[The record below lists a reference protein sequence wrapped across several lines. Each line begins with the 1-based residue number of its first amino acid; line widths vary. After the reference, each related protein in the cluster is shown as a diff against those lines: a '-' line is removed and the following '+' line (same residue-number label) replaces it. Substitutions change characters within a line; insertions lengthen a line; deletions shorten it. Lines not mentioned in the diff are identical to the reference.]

1 MVLSFSPEAR
11 ASDWVWHNEG
21 PRSCETV
28 ERQLVLGV
36 AQSNAGVG
44 KGDQVRATRPADSFA
59 FDMSLRLKSPLTKS
73 WLRPAAGSAH

>member
-21 PRSCETV
+21 PRSSETV
-28 ERQLVLGV
+28 ERQLVLDV
-36 AQSNAGVG
+36 AQSNAVG
-44 KGDQVRATRPADSFA
+44 KDDQVRATRPADSFA